1 MKALTPR
8 FPHLLHGGD
17 YNPEQWLAYP
27 DVLEKD
33 IELMK
38 KAHVNC
44 VSLGI
49 FAWSH
54 LEPEEGVYDFS
65 WLEMI
70 IERLYK
76 NGIYTIL
83 ATPSGARPR
92 WMAQKYPEV
101 LRVADNGVRNAYGD
115 RHNHCLTSPIY
126 REKVKQMNTR
136 LAQHFA
142 GNPAVILWHISN
154 EYSGA
159 CYCPLCRKAFTQ
171 WVKQKYGT
179 LENLNHAWWAD
190 FWSHTYTSW
199 DQVEPPLANG
209 DSTLHGLNLDW
220 KRFTTDQTVDFMR
233 EEIRAVKQVNPTL
246 PVTANL
252 MGFFDGLDYF
262 RFGDDLDVIS
272 WDNYPCWHQGD
283 NMAIAAQAAASHDLM
298 RSIKR
303 APWLLMEST
312 PSMTNWQ
319 PVSKLKRPGMHELS
333 SLQAVAHGAQSVQYF
348 QWRKSRGSF
357 EKLHGAVVDHNGE
370 GNTRVF
376 HDVEKTGEWLQ
387 RLDEK
392 IYPTRVQPKVAIV
405 YDWENRW
412 AVEDAKGPR
421 NGGLHYLE
429 TVLAHHRA
437 LWEKGI
443 ATDLIDMTKSL
454 DRYKLVIAPMN
465 YLYRK
470 GYAEALRNFVKNGGT
485 LVGTY
490 WSGIVDDTDLCCL
503 GGVPGQGMM
512 EVFGIWNEE
521 TDALYD
527 GETNTLVPETTAGFP
542 QKAYEVSELC
552 ALVHAQGAQVLATY
566 GSDFYQGTPAL
577 TVHAYGKGQAYY
589 VAARTGLDFL
599 RDFYET
605 LRKELALP
613 RALHAEF
620 PAGVVATR
628 RQGDEN
634 DFVFLQNY
642 GDTEQIVQLP
652 AGMTD
657 ALTGEPVNKVQLSA
671 YGISVLQTAGSGI
684 SKWEE

>member
-1 MKALTPR
+1 MKAVTPR

-17 YNPEQWLAYP
+17 YNPEQWLSYP
-27 DVLEKD
+27 DVLAKD

-65 WLEMI
+65 WLETI
-70 IERLYK
+70 IKRLYE

-101 LRVADNGVRNAYGD
+101 LRVANNGVRNAYGD

-126 REKVKQMNTR
+126 RDKVKQINTR

-159 CYCPLCRKAFTQ
+159 CYCPLCRKAFIE

-262 RFGDDLDVIS
+262 RFGDDLDVVS

-283 NMAIAAQAAASHDLM
+283 NVAIAAQAAASHDLM

-319 PVSKLKRPGMHELS
+319 DVSKLKRPGMHELS

-387 RLDEK
+387 QLDAK
-392 IYPTRVQPKVAIV
+392 IYPTRIQPRVALI

-421 NGGLHYLE
+421 NSGLQITWKRYWPI
-429 TVLAHHRA
+429 TGPCGKKA
-437 LWEKGI
+437 L
-443 ATDLIDMTKSL
+443 
-454 DRYKLVIAPMN
+454 
-465 YLYRK
+465 
-470 GYAEALRNFVKNGGT
+470 LRT
-485 LVGTY
+485 
-490 WSGIVDDTDLCCL
+490 
-503 GGVPGQGMM
+503 
-512 EVFGIWNEE
+512 
-521 TDALYD
+521 
-527 GETNTLVPETTAGFP
+527 
-542 QKAYEVSELC
+542 
-552 ALVHAQGAQVLATY
+552 
-566 GSDFYQGTPAL
+566 
-577 TVHAYGKGQAYY
+577 
-589 VAARTGLDFL
+589 
-599 RDFYET
+599 
-605 LRKELALP
+605 
-613 RALHAEF
+613 
-620 PAGVVATR
+620 
-628 RQGDEN
+628 
-634 DFVFLQNY
+634 
-642 GDTEQIVQLP
+642 
-652 AGMTD
+652 
-657 ALTGEPVNKVQLSA
+657 
-671 YGISVLQTAGSGI
+671 
-684 SKWEE
+684 

>member
-1 MKALTPR
+1 MKAVTPR

-17 YNPEQWLAYP
+17 YNPEQWLSYP
-27 DVLEKD
+27 DVLAKD

-65 WLEMI
+65 WLETI
-70 IERLYK
+70 IERLYE

-101 LRVADNGVRNAYGD
+101 LRVANNGVRNAYGD
-115 RHNHCLTSPIY
+115 RHNHCLTSPLD

-159 CYCPLCRKAFTQ
+159 CYCPLCRKAFIE

-262 RFGDDLDVIS
+262 RFGDDLDVVS

-283 NMAIAAQAAASHDLM
+283 NVAIAAQAAASHDLM

-312 PSMTNWQ
+312 PSMINWQ
-319 PVSKLKRPGMHELS
+319 YVSKLKRFGM
-333 SLQAVAHGAQSVQYF
+333 YF
-348 QWRKSRGSF
+348 FSF
-357 EKLHGAVVDHNGE
+357 L
-370 GNTRVF
+370 
-376 HDVEKTGEWLQ
+376 
-387 RLDEK
+387 
-392 IYPTRVQPKVAIV
+392 
-405 YDWENRW
+405 
-412 AVEDAKGPR
+412 
-421 NGGLHYLE
+421 
-429 TVLAHHRA
+429 
-437 LWEKGI
+437 
-443 ATDLIDMTKSL
+443 
-454 DRYKLVIAPMN
+454 
-465 YLYRK
+465 
-470 GYAEALRNFVKNGGT
+470 
-485 LVGTY
+485 
-490 WSGIVDDTDLCCL
+490 
-503 GGVPGQGMM
+503 
-512 EVFGIWNEE
+512 
-521 TDALYD
+521 
-527 GETNTLVPETTAGFP
+527 
-542 QKAYEVSELC
+542 
-552 ALVHAQGAQVLATY
+552 
-566 GSDFYQGTPAL
+566 
-577 TVHAYGKGQAYY
+577 
-589 VAARTGLDFL
+589 
-599 RDFYET
+599 
-605 LRKELALP
+605 
-613 RALHAEF
+613 
-620 PAGVVATR
+620 
-628 RQGDEN
+628 
-634 DFVFLQNY
+634 
-642 GDTEQIVQLP
+642 
-652 AGMTD
+652 
-657 ALTGEPVNKVQLSA
+657 
-671 YGISVLQTAGSGI
+671 
-684 SKWEE
+684 